1 MYWHVPLKPII
12 VFELFSADI
21 VLNVPTL
28 TSSQAKGFQSTSLIY
43 SGSGVDRKPLACEDA
58 LVFEPNMI
66 IQGK

>member
-1 MYWHVPLKPII
+1 MLSHYIK
-12 VFELFSADI
+12 
-21 VLNVPTL
+21 
-28 TSSQAKGFQSTSLIY
+28 TSKFLRYKKGSQSTSLIY